1 MAYYVM
7 LTRLTDEGLAT
18 LKKRPGRI
26 HEVNRE
32 VEALGV
38 KVLAQ
43 YAVLGRYDFIN
54 ILEAP
59 GNEAMVR
66 VAAELGSRGTMRCE
80 TMAAIPVEQLIHSLS
95 D

>member
-26 HEVNRE
+26 LEVNRE

-59 GNEAMVR
+59 GNEAMAR